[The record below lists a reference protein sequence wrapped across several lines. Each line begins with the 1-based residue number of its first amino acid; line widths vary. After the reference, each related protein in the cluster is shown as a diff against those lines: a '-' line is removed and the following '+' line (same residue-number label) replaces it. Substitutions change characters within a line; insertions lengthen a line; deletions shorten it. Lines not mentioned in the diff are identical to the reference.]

1 MCVLQCVAPSVQRER
16 PVNNVRV
23 LPFCGAQAYGEKGV
37 GEIPPNA
44 TLQID
49 VELLSIK
56 QSAFGTRVKLVEG

>member
-1 MCVLQCVAPSVQRER
+1 MLARWFTAMLLYSTPYHLSV
-16 PVNNVRV
+16 V
-23 LPFCGAQAYGEKGV
+23 QAYGSKGV

-56 QSAFGTRVKLVEG
+56 TSAFGTRVKLVEG

>member
-1 MCVLQCVAPSVQRER
+1 MLLCPPPHPVAV
-16 PVNNVRV
+16 
-23 LPFCGAQAYGEKGV
+23 QAYGSKGV

-56 QSAFGTRVKLVEG
+56 TSAFGTRVKLVEG